1 MLKENT
7 FVHQIEGYMF
17 EEHTMIR
24 RAAIQ
29 CWTNLCTSPLMAKRC
44 EAPNDLVKYT
54 VLLIADDEDPE
65 ICKAAAGA
73 LAMLTGQS
81 DKCCKKV
88 FESIQ
93 WVQCLLNACANENYE
108 IVLRGVVAVKNMI
121 FSSKDVAEQVIE
133 TQLMDCMQAHIFR
146 AKLDEGSAVPDKNL
160 AQIRIISEEALK
172 KAHEMKIIKSADEAA
187 QEEDVDDDEEIKFN
201 RRVEKL
207 GTK

>member
-1 MLKENT
+1 M
-7 FVHQIEGYMF
+7 
-17 EEHTMIR
+17 
-24 RAAIQ
+24 
-29 CWTNLCTSPLMAKRC
+29 
-44 EAPNDLVKYT
+44 
-54 VLLIADDEDPE
+54 IADDEDPE

-88 FESIQ
+88 FEVCKHWKHRLYSFHYFQMCFDITDFLSIFFQSIQ

-146 AKLDEGSAVPDKNL
+146 AKCK
-160 AQIRIISEEALK
+160 
-172 KAHEMKIIKSADEAA
+172 
-187 QEEDVDDDEEIKFN
+187 
-201 RRVEKL
+201 
-207 GTK
+207 

>member
-1 MLKENT
+1 
-7 FVHQIEGYMF
+7 MF

-44 EAPNDLVKYT
+44 EAPNDLGKTISRNFSFLRKVNYNLFFFSVKYT

-88 FESIQ
+88 FEVCKHWKNILSSFQYFQI
-93 WVQCLLNACANENYE
+93 CFDLTDF
-108 IVLRGVVAVKNMI
+108 LRI
-121 FSSKDVAEQVIE
+121 SYFSEYPMGSMF
-133 TQLMDCMQAHIFR
+133 TQRMCQ
-146 AKLDEGSAVPDKNL
+146 
-160 AQIRIISEEALK
+160 
-172 KAHEMKIIKSADEAA
+172 
-187 QEEDVDDDEEIKFN
+187 
-201 RRVEKL
+201 
-207 GTK
+207 

>member
-1 MLKENT
+1 M
-7 FVHQIEGYMF
+7 
-17 EEHTMIR
+17 
-24 RAAIQ
+24 
-29 CWTNLCTSPLMAKRC
+29 
-44 EAPNDLVKYT
+44 
-54 VLLIADDEDPE
+54 IADDEDPE

-88 FESIQ
+88 FEVWKHWKHSFQYFQICFDLTDFFIFQSIQ

-146 AKLDEGSAVPDKNL
+146 AKCK
-160 AQIRIISEEALK
+160 
-172 KAHEMKIIKSADEAA
+172 
-187 QEEDVDDDEEIKFN
+187 
-201 RRVEKL
+201 
-207 GTK
+207 

>member
-1 MLKENT
+1 
-7 FVHQIEGYMF
+7 
-17 EEHTMIR
+17 MIK
-24 RAAIQ
+24 
-29 CWTNLCTSPLMAKRC
+29 NYYF
-44 EAPNDLVKYT
+44 LVKYT

-88 FESIQ
+88 FEVCKHWKHSFQYFQICFDLTDFFIFQSIQ

-146 AKLDEGSAVPDKNL
+146 AKCK
-160 AQIRIISEEALK
+160 
-172 KAHEMKIIKSADEAA
+172 
-187 QEEDVDDDEEIKFN
+187 
-201 RRVEKL
+201 
-207 GTK
+207 

>member
-1 MLKENT
+1 
-7 FVHQIEGYMF
+7 MF

-44 EAPNDLVKYT
+44 EAPNDLGKSISRNFSFSKNQTINYYYFLVKYT

-88 FESIQ
+88 FEVCKHWKHRLYSFHYFQMCFDITDF
-93 WVQCLLNACANENYE
+93 L
-108 IVLRGVVAVKNMI
+108 
-121 FSSKDVAEQVIE
+121 
-133 TQLMDCMQAHIFR
+133 
-146 AKLDEGSAVPDKNL
+146 
-160 AQIRIISEEALK
+160 
-172 KAHEMKIIKSADEAA
+172 
-187 QEEDVDDDEEIKFN
+187 
-201 RRVEKL
+201 
-207 GTK
+207 